1 LARVQARSRVL
12 VCASVGVL
20 LGAAAPASAVTYEPT
35 RFDDPAP
42 GNCKPKDCSLREAI
56 KASNAS
62 TDVKDRIV
70 LEPGDYELTIPNGGS
85 GLDNGSLDLVDGVT
99 IRGRGRF
106 ETRIDAKNVD
116 QVFTGWNNG
125 GEDAFRIEDLALG
138 NGKAEM
144 GFQDHGGAF
153 LVGESNRLTVV
164 GVTMTLNSAPAS
176 GGAIAAFDDSVVVV
190 KRSEL
195 GINTANFGGA
205 IEFQGATLLVKQSS
219 ITGNTASEGAGLDLR
234 PNDTL
239 PATRIV
245 ASTIASNK
253 ATNKGGGML
262 VDGLPFAGGDPAED
276 PEVDIKNSTIA
287 FNRANNDA
295 GGIMGDNLAVVD
307 VENSTIAHNRANDDE
322 TGTAVAG
329 GVYQHSNASFSVDDS
344 VIAHNETGQGGSN
357 DDCSA
362 TQVFSG
368 AGNAISSQ
376 TGCSVSFTEPFNVYS
391 NDPIVPA
398 VIGDFGGPTITI
410 KLAPGSV
417 AKGFANDCPKR
428 DQRGK
433 LRPNNCDSGSFENQ
447 PKRR

>member
-1 LARVQARSRVL
+1 V
-12 VCASVGVL
+12 SVAVL
-20 LGAAAPASAVTYEPT
+20 LVAAAPASAVTYEPT

-62 TDVKDRIV
+62 TDVKDTIL
-70 LEPGDYELTIPNGGS
+70 LERGDYELALPNGGS
-85 GLDNGSLDLVDGVT
+85 GMDNGSLDLVDGVT
-99 IRGRGRF
+99 IRGQGRF
-106 ETRIDAKNVD
+106 ETRVDANFID

-125 GEDAFRIEDLALG
+125 QKDAFKIKDTDVD

-144 GFQDHGGAF
+144 GFQNDGGAMV
-153 LVGESNRLTVV
+153 VGGRDRLAVV
-164 GVTMTLNSAPAS
+164 GVSMSLNSAPTS
-176 GGAIAAFDDSVVVV
+176 GGAIAAFDDSEVVV

-195 GINTANFGGA
+195 AINTATYGGA
-205 IEFQGATLLVKQSS
+205 VEFQGKSLLVKQSS
-219 ITGNTASEGAGLDLR
+219 LAANTASEGAGLDLR
-234 PNDTL
+234 PSDTV

-245 ASTIASNK
+245 ASTIASNH
-253 ATNKGGGML
+253 ALNKGGGML
-262 VDGLPFAGGDPAED
+262 VDGLPYAGGDPTED
-276 PEVDIKNSTIA
+276 PVVDVKNSTIA

-295 GGIMGDNLAVVD
+295 GGIMGDNLAIVD

-322 TGTAVAG
+322 TGIAVAG

-344 VIAHNETGQGGSN
+344 VIAHNDTGQGGSN
-357 DDCSA
+357 PDCSA

-368 AGNAISSQ
+368 AGNALSNQ
-376 TGCSVSFTEPFNVYS
+376 AGCSVSFTEPFNVYS

-398 VIGDFGGPTITI
+398 EIGDFGGPTITI
-410 KLAPGSV
+410 KLSPGSV